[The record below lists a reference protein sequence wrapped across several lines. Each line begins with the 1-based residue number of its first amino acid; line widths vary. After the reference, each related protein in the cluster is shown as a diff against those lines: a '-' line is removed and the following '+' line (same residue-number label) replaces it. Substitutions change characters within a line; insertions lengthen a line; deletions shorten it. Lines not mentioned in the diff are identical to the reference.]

1 MTFPRYRPLTQTD
14 HKPAILTMGL
24 GAARLTL
31 IAVTYHE
38 PTNSTDEELSWPA
51 VTLTFLIFFGGFL
64 WLVLDSWHHGRE
76 WWKLLLQS
84 HGAGIGGVAQL
95 LECTGLVPIAI
106 GMWAWTLAIAAVV
119 FWA

>member
-1 MTFPRYRPLTQTD
+1 M
-14 HKPAILTMGL
+14 
-24 GAARLTL
+24 
-31 IAVTYHE
+31 
-38 PTNSTDEELSWPA
+38 
-51 VTLTFLIFFGGFL
+51 
-64 WLVLDSWHHGRE
+64 WLALDSWHHGRE